1 VQKFKFG
8 TDGWRG
14 VISDDFTFKNVRIVA
29 QAIANYLL
37 TKGKMSDKL
46 EVVVGYDN
54 RFLAERFAEIIA
66 ETLAF
71 SGIKAYLSEKSC
83 PSQTVSFTVK
93 KKRLSGGVMVTASH
107 NPPQFCGIKFK
118 APYGGSA
125 TEEITKEIEKNLYKP
140 LPARRPT
147 PNDVVGED
155 ITSPYLRRL
164 KSLIDLELIKD
175 KRLRIIAEPMFGV
188 ANGYLAEVLK
198 ETKCRVIT
206 LHNYRD
212 VLFGGLNPE
221 PIEKNL
227 RELKER
233 VKKERADVGLATDGD
248 ADRIGVVDE
257 RGDYLPPHQV
267 FPLLLLYLVKEKGW
281 RGKVVQTISLGYLS
295 ERIAKKFNLEWKE
308 VPIGFKYV
316 ADVMLKERVI
326 IGGEESGGYGYQGYI
341 PERDGILSSLFFVE
355 MLAKTKKKLSTL
367 GREMESEFGKS
378 YFLRKDYRIEDIKIG
393 SKKRFV
399 EKLLSSA
406 PRELLGIKVKK
417 IKAYDGIEYI
427 LEDDSWLLLRP
438 SGTEPILRT
447 YAESNNFKKTEKL
460 LKIGREIVYRA

>member
-1 VQKFKFG
+1 MQKFKFG

-14 VISDDFTFKNVRIVA
+14 VISDDFTFENVRIVA

-66 ETLAF
+66 EVLAL
-71 SGIKAYLSEKSC
+71 SGVKAYLSEKSC